1 LSSLMLPSA
10 SGKPNNIWCL
20 AGLGNPG
27 REYSQTRHNLGFMVL
42 DLLAEQHK
50 LSWKRRALYSCAGD
64 PRHGLFLIKPLTFMN
79 QSGLAVAKALS
90 YQKIPVSR
98 LLVICDDVNLPLGKL
113 RLRAKGSDGGHNG
126 LKSVVKHLS
135 SQDFARLRLG
145 MGPVPPS
152 LDMADFVLSSFAK
165 SERSEVGI
173 MTGQAAQTA
182 FEVVRTGVDKA
193 VINLNKQNIS

>member
-1 LSSLMLPSA
+1 MLSA
-10 SGKPNNIWCL
+10 ATGKKTNIWCL

-42 DLLAEQHK
+42 DLLAEQLK

-64 PRHGLFLIKPLTFMN
+64 NKRGLFLLKPLTFMN

-90 YQKIPVSR
+90 YQKIPASQ
-98 LLVICDDVNLPLGKL
+98 LLVICDDVNLPLGKI

-126 LKSVVKHLS
+126 LKSIIKHLS

-145 MGPVPPS
+145 MGPVPES
-152 LDMADFVLSSFAK
+152 LELSDFVLSSFAK
-165 SERSEVGI
+165 AERAEVGLVAEL
-173 MTGQAAQTA
+173 AAKTA
-182 FEVVRTGVDKA
+182 AEVVRAGVEKA
-193 VINLNKQNIS
+193 IINLNKQNIS

>member
-1 LSSLMLPSA
+1 MHPSA
-10 SGKPNNIWCL
+10 SGKKANIWCL

-42 DLLAEQHK
+42 DLLAEQLK

-64 PRHGLFLIKPLTFMN
+64 NKHGLFLLKPLTFMN

-90 YQKIPVSR
+90 YQKIPASQ

-113 RLRAKGSDGGHNG
+113 RLRARGSDGGHNG
-126 LKSVVKHLS
+126 LKSVIKHLN

-145 MGPVPPS
+145 MGPVPDS
-152 LDMADFVLSSFAK
+152 LEMADFVLSSFARA
-165 SERSEVGI
+165 ERSEVGT
-173 MTGQAAQTA
+173 MTGQAAKTA
-182 FEVVRTGVDKA
+182 AEVVRAGVDKA
-193 VINLNKQNIS
+193 IINLNQQNIP

>member
-1 LSSLMLPSA
+1 MRSSA
-10 SGKPNNIWCL
+10 SGKQTNIWCL

-42 DLLAEQHK
+42 DLLAEQLK

-64 PRHGLFLIKPLTFMN
+64 NRRGLFLIKPLTFMN

-90 YQKIPVSR
+90 YQKIPASR
-98 LLVICDDVNLPLGKL
+98 LLVVCDDVNLPLGKL

-126 LKSVVKHLS
+126 LKSVIKHLG

-145 MGPVPPS
+145 MGPVPGS
-152 LDMADFVLSSFAK
+152 LEMSDFVLTSFAK
-165 SERSEVGI
+165 SEKSEVGI
-173 MTGQAAQTA
+173 MTGQAAKA
-182 FEVVRTGVDKA
+182 ASDVVRAGVDKA
-193 VINLNKQNIS
+193 IINLNQQNIS

>member
-1 LSSLMLPSA
+1 MLSSA
-10 SGKPNNIWCL
+10 SGKKNNIWCL

-42 DLLAEQHK
+42 DLLAEQLK

-64 PRHGLFLIKPLTFMN
+64 NKRGLFLLKPLTFMN

-90 YQKIPVSR
+90 YQKIPAWQ
-98 LLVICDDVNLPLGKL
+98 LLVICDDVNLPLGKI

-126 LKSVVKHLS
+126 LKSIIKHLG

-145 MGPVPPS
+145 MGPVPDS
-152 LDMADFVLSSFAK
+152 LEMADFVLSSFAK
-165 SERSEVGI
+165 AERTEVGA
-173 MTGQAAQTA
+173 MTGQAAKTA
-182 FEVVRTGVDKA
+182 IEVVRAGVDKA
-193 VINLNKQNIS
+193 IINLNQQNIS